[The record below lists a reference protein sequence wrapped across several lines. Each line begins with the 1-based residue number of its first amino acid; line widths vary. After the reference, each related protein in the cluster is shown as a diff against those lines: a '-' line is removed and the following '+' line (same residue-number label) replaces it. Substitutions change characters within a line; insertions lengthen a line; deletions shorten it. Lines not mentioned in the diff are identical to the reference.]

1 MARHRS
7 DSVAERH
14 ERVRELFLIHGL
26 RPMEIATLLLA
37 SGELPSKTLESAHR
51 LIRADVQS
59 IRAALST
66 EQVMA
71 LSDPGETRIFIARM
85 EYILRH
91 AAREIEKI
99 ESIATSRTKLADG
112 KEITTARK
120 VDRAG
125 IRQRWAEKYLQA
137 SRAIAAVSGVPIEAW
152 RKQDD
157 DSADRDRPEAL
168 SDPFQIVV
176 SGKPIDELISL
187 NVEAGKVN

>member
-7 DSVAERH
+7 DSVAVRR

-26 RPMEIATLLLA
+26 RPMEIASTLFT
-37 SGELPSKTLESAHR
+37 SGELPSKSLESAHR
-51 LIRADVQS
+51 LVRADVHQ
-59 IRAALST
+59 IRAALSV
-66 EQVMA
+66 EQVVAM
-71 LSDPGETRIFIARM
+71 SDPGETKIFIARM

-91 AAREIEKI
+91 AARELEKL
-99 ESIATSRTKLADG
+99 ETIATSRTKLADG
-112 KEITTARK
+112 KEIVTARK

-152 RKQDD
+152 RKQDSD
-157 DSADRDRPEAL
+157 GAERDKPDTQ

-176 SGKPIDELISL
+176 SGKPIDDLISI